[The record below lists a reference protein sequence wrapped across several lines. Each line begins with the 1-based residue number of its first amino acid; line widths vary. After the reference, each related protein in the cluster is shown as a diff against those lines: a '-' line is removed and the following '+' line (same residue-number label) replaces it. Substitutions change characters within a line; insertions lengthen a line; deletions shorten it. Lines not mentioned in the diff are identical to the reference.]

1 MDWGKVVYVFF
12 TLMSLTSVAGFLYD
26 HSSIMLFVAASL
38 NLISTI
44 LKLGVRNLLAAELLA
59 ASLVADLHL
68 IPAFIYMEVVGNMTW
83 AMSLAIGAL
92 IANLF
97 SIFMVFIESAKAKEN
112 YE

>member
-1 MDWGKVVYVFF
+1 MDWGKVIYVFF

-26 HSSIMLFVAASL
+26 HSPIMLFVAASL

-44 LKLGVRNLLAAELLA
+44 LKMGVRNLLAAELLA

-68 IPAFIYMEVVGNMTW
+68 IPAFLYLEVGGNLGW
-83 AMSLAIGAL
+83 AMALAIGAL

-97 SIFMVFIESAKAKEN
+97 SIVMVFIESAKSKEN
-112 YE
+112 FE

>member
-12 TLMSLTSVAGFLYD
+12 TLMSLTSTAEFLYD
-26 HSSIMLFVAASL
+26 HTSIMLFVAASL

-68 IPAFIYMEVVGNMTW
+68 IPAFIYMEAVGNVGW
-83 AMSLAIGAL
+83 AVSLAIGAM
-92 IANLF
+92 IANVFAIIML
-97 SIFMVFIESAKAKEN
+97 FIESAKIKEN